1 LHGTRSGGG
10 KVMARLK
17 LNVNGEAVEAEA
29 KETALLLDVL

>member
-1 LHGTRSGGG
+1 
-10 KVMARLK
+10 MARLK